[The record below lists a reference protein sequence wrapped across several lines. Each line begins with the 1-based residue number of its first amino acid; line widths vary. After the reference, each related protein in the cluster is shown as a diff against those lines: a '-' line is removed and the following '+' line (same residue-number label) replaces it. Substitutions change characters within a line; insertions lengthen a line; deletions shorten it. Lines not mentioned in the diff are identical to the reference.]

1 MRKKNQATIN
11 RNINE
16 KVQYLVRW
24 LWWYICNFLPF
35 SLFGFFYFSDS
46 MAMHIFEVTIFY
58 KHWIEHCIFYKS
70 INWIRCFLPLLSFL
84 HELYLQCGRCW
95 MFEAFMAV
103 SCTHCKI
110 TGKIDS
116 LRTLN
121 LWRQLI
127 LFHTLGAHTNHS
139 NVHILFFFS
148 AWMSRNLSNMYCVC
162 V

>member
-1 MRKKNQATIN
+1 M
-11 RNINE
+11 
-16 KVQYLVRW
+16 
-24 LWWYICNFLPF
+24 
-35 SLFGFFYFSDS
+35 
-46 MAMHIFEVTIFY
+46 
-58 KHWIEHCIFYKS
+58 EHCIFYKS
-70 INWIRCFLPLLSFL
+70 INWIRCFHPLLSFVD
-84 HELYLQCGRCW
+84 ELYLQCGRRCW

-127 LFHTLGAHTNHS
+127 LPISHTRCTYKS
-139 NVHILFFFS
+139 FKYTYFFFS

-162 V
+162 VWNFCPKPIFNTISVVSSHILFKMHDKMEL